1 MPLDLDT
8 YRQGAETFLADIDLE
23 YYRHLAGHKAE
34 LEIEP
39 IYESHAGLFDRS
51 MVAAIREA
59 AAGAAPDT
67 DEARRLR
74 YLLAFALDGLLG
86 RETRAEAEEGA
97 RLEAT
102 LEVETET
109 GSIPY
114 RQVPVEQANEPDP
127 GRRAELERA
136 RDDLLAEHLNPLHH
150 SALERSH
157 AICAELGWGSYA
169 EAYTGVRGIDFE
181 RLARRTSAFLEAT
194 EDSYAEL
201 VNPRLSAAGLPPLG
215 QLRRSDLA
223 WFFRSTELDALYP
236 ADRLV
241 DSLDVTLGGLGVDLR
256 SQSNVHLDTES
267 RPTKSPRAFCSPV
280 RVPEEVYL
288 VIAPV
293 GGPDDYGALF
303 HEAGHTEHY
312 ANVKAG
318 YPFEFRHLGDNSVTE
333 SFAFLIQHLIEDPV
347 WLRDVLGATDPS
359 AAVAQGRATRL
370 VFLRRY
376 AAKIAYELELHQAD
390 PDLDAMPGRYSELL
404 SSATRIPWPEV
415 SFLADVDGGFY
426 VACYLRAWALE
437 THWRRALR
445 ERFGERWY
453 RSEEAGR
460 WLLGLWAQGQ
470 RLDADELLA
479 EELGEELDFAALA
492 AEVGEW
498 AADPGS
504 GTSGGTSA

>member
-1 MPLDLDT
+1 
-8 YRQGAETFLADIDLE
+8 
-23 YYRHLAGHKAE
+23 
-34 LEIEP
+34 
-39 IYESHAGLFDRS
+39 

-109 GSIPY
+109 GSTPY

-127 GRRAELERA
+127 ARRAELERA

-169 EAYTGVRGIDFE
+169 EAYADVRGIDLE
-181 RLARRTSAFLEAT
+181 RLARQTRAFLEAT
-194 EDSYAEL
+194 EDPYAEL
-201 VNPRLSAAGLPPLG
+201 VDPRLAAAGLPPLG
-215 QLRRSDLA
+215 ELAPLGPGLVLPLDRARCPVSRRIGSWIRWTSRLEGWASTCARSRTSTSTPSRARRSRRG
-223 WFFRSTELDALYP
+223 RSARRCACP
-236 ADRLV
+236 
-241 DSLDVTLGGLGVDLR
+241 S
-256 SQSNVHLDTES
+256 
-267 RPTKSPRAFCSPV
+267 
-280 RVPEEVYL
+280 EVYL

-312 ANVKAG
+312 ANAKAG

-347 WLRDVLGATDPS
+347 WLGDVLGAADAS

-376 AAKIAYELELHQAD
+376 SAKIAYELELHQ
-390 PDLDAMPGRYSELL
+390 PPIR
-404 SSATRIPWPEV
+404 T
-415 SFLADVDGGFY
+415 
-426 VACYLRAWALE
+426 
-437 THWRRALR
+437 
-445 ERFGERWY
+445 
-453 RSEEAGR
+453 
-460 WLLGLWAQGQ
+460 
-470 RLDADELLA
+470 
-479 EELGEELDFAALA
+479 
-492 AEVGEW
+492 
-498 AADPGS
+498 
-504 GTSGGTSA
+504 